1 MDKKVLERLKALED
15 KQRLSRLEIINS
27 TEFDEVSQLKTQCA
41 ILESQVEVLKRQNGD
56 LKATITLLHPDTVSS
71 KDASIKDASIKDASI
86 KDGWQDIPGIGKFP
100 IKEIIDDGSFQV

>member
-41 ILESQVEVLKRQNGD
+41 ILESQVEVLKRQNAD
-56 LKATITLLHPDTVSS
+56 LKATITILHPDTVSS
-71 KDASIKDASIKDASI
+71 KDASI

>member
-1 MDKKVLERLKALED
+1 MDRKVLDKLKALED

-71 KDASIKDASIKDASI
+71 KDASIKDVTI

>member
-41 ILESQVEVLKRQNGD
+41 ILESQVEVLKRQNAD
-56 LKATITLLHPDTVSS
+56 LKATITLIHPDTISS
-71 KDASIKDASIKDASI
+71 KDVSI
-86 KDGWQDIPGIGKFP
+86 KDGWRDIPGLGKFP
-100 IKEIIDDGSFQV
+100 VKEIIDDGSFQV

>member
-1 MDKKVLERLKALED
+1 MDRKVLDKLKALED

-71 KDASIKDASIKDASI
+71 KDASIKD
-86 KDGWQDIPGIGKFP
+86 GWQDIPGIGKFP
-100 IKEIIDDGSFQV
+100 VKELIDDGSFQV

>member
-41 ILESQVEVLKRQNGD
+41 ILESQIEVLKRQNAD
-56 LKATITLLHPDTVSS
+56 LKATITILHPDTISS
-71 KDASIKDASIKDASI
+71 KDASIKDANI
-86 KDGWQDIPGIGKFP
+86 KDGWRDIPGIGKFP

>member
-71 KDASIKDASIKDASI
+71 KDASIKD
-86 KDGWQDIPGIGKFP
+86 GWRDIPGIGKFP
-100 IKEIIDDGSFQV
+100 VKELIDDGSFQV

>member
-1 MDKKVLERLKALED
+1 MDREVLDRLKALED

-71 KDASIKDASIKDASI
+71 KDASIKD
-86 KDGWQDIPGIGKFP
+86 GWQDIPGIGKFP
-100 IKEIIDDGSFQV
+100 VKELIDDGSFQV

>member
-41 ILESQVEVLKRQNGD
+41 ILESQVEVLKRQNAD
-56 LKATITLLHPDTVSS
+56 LKATITILHPDTVSS
-71 KDASIKDASIKDASI
+71 KDASIKDANI
-86 KDGWQDIPGIGKFP
+86 KDGWRDIPGIGKFP
-100 IKEIIDDGSFQV
+100 VKELIDDGSFQV

>member
-71 KDASIKDASIKDASI
+71 KDASIKDASIKD
-86 KDGWQDIPGIGKFP
+86 GWQDIPGIGKFP
-100 IKEIIDDGSFQV
+100 VKELIDDGSFQV

>member
-1 MDKKVLERLKALED
+1 MDRKVLDKLKALVD

-27 TEFDEVSQLKTQCA
+27 TEYDEVSQLKTQCA

-71 KDASIKDASIKDASI
+71 KDASIKD
-86 KDGWQDIPGIGKFP
+86 GWQDIPGIGKFP
-100 IKEIIDDGSFQV
+100 VKEIIDDGSFQV

>member
-1 MDKKVLERLKALED
+1 MDRKVLDKLKALED

-41 ILESQVEVLKRQNGD
+41 ILESQVEVLKRQNAD
-56 LKATITLLHPDTVSS
+56 LKATITILHPDTVSS
-71 KDASIKDASIKDASI
+71 KDVSIKDANI

-100 IKEIIDDGSFQV
+100 VKELIDDGSFQV

>member
-1 MDKKVLERLKALED
+1 MDRKVLDKLKALED

-71 KDASIKDASIKDASI
+71 KDASIKDANI

-100 IKEIIDDGSFQV
+100 VKELIDDGSFQV

>member
-1 MDKKVLERLKALED
+1 MDRKVLDKLKALED

-71 KDASIKDASIKDASI
+71 KDASIKD
-86 KDGWQDIPGIGKFP
+86 GWQDIPGIGKFP
-100 IKEIIDDGSFQV
+100 VKEIIDDGSFQV